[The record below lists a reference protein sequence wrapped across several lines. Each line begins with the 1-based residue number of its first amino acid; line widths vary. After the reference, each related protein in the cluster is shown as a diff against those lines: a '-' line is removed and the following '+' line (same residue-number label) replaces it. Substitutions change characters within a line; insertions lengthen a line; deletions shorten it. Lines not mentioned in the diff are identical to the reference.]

1 MQEQDKNVSQDA
13 QLSDDELKEVAGGKD
28 IQKTRLD
35 QLDSQTKSVDDVQE
49 TRLEQLDNQT
59 K

>member
-1 MQEQDKNVSQDA
+1 MQEQDKTVSQDA
-13 QLSDDELKEVAGGKD
+13 QLSDDELKEVAGGNN

-35 QLDSQTKSVDDVQE
+35 QLDNQTKSVDNVQK
-49 TRLEQLDNQT
+49 TRLDQLDNQT